1 MHIVQWRNVF
11 HYPFLCPEH
20 TLLFFPMAEL
30 EMVRFPT
37 GNLRGKEG
45 GFHLSVIAFHTFA
58 EGHEV
63 ADGLG
68 FGGYIGHE
76 YPLGHLSSFR
86 SVSQSPPVSEIAQ
99 ISSPFLTIP
108 LFPRQK
114 HDAEP

>member
-1 MHIVQWRNVF
+1 M
-11 HYPFLCPEH
+11 
-20 TLLFFPMAEL
+20 TEL
-30 EMVRFPT
+30 GMVGFPT
-37 GNLRGKEG
+37 GNLLGKEG
-45 GFHLSVIAFHTFA
+45 GFHLGVVAFHGFS
-58 EGHEV
+58 EGHKM

-68 FGGYIGHE
+68 FVGYIGHE